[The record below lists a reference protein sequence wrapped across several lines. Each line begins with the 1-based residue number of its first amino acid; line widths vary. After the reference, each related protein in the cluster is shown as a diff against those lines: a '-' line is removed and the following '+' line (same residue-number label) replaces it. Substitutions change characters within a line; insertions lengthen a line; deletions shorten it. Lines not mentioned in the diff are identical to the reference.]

1 MTDFALPQFFYATN
15 LPEQLPAAARK
26 VLNIQDRL
34 EKFERLEVEGQADLL
49 SRRLVSLLTHAKR
62 DSPFWRERLQSW
74 SPGKQSLDEILS
86 SFPPLT
92 RNELQSNY
100 DDIVAHFPQR
110 KTMHDLRKISSGST
124 GTPVRVEHLAEHFRP
139 AQYAARLRESAW
151 HKIDPTKSLGRL
163 SPKFEDNDHEE
174 LGLPFCWFGLTGIGF
189 SRCLKGREEGEIY
202 DYCASKTPAY
212 LLTGVPTFT
221 GLARHAIRSGRCD
234 LRPEI
239 LLSYGSAVT
248 QEAREIVREGLG
260 AKIID
265 RYSAEETG
273 IIAIQCPKHDRL
285 HVQSPV
291 TLVEIVDE
299 NNAPCPVGQPGRVL
313 VTVMQSYGMPL
324 VRYDIGDVAEWG
336 EPCGC
341 GIMLPVIK
349 QLWGRTRQLMTH
361 PDGRTTFARIYARD
375 FEDLHDL
382 QEYRFVLHKNDVI
395 VAQLKVKALSPE
407 LTAAITERAQRAVG
421 YPYDPPPLN
430 WSTLL

>member
-110 KTMHDLRKISSGST
+110 KTMHVLRKISSGST

-174 LGLPFCWFGLTGIGF
+174 LGLPFCWFGPTGIGF
-189 SRCLKGREEGEIY
+189 SRCLKGGRKVRFMTIAHRKPPPIFLLA
-202 DYCASKTPAY
+202 CPHLRALPA
-212 LLTGVPTFT
+212 T
-221 GLARHAIRSGRCD
+221 RSG
-234 LRPEI
+234 
-239 LLSYGSAVT
+239 AV
-248 QEAREIVREGLG
+248 A
-260 AKIID
+260 A
-265 RYSAEETG
+265 
-273 IIAIQCPKHDRL
+273 
-285 HVQSPV
+285 
-291 TLVEIVDE
+291 
-299 NNAPCPVGQPGRVL
+299 
-313 VTVMQSYGMPL
+313 
-324 VRYDIGDVAEWG
+324 
-336 EPCGC
+336 
-341 GIMLPVIK
+341 
-349 QLWGRTRQLMTH
+349 
-361 PDGRTTFARIYARD
+361 IYAPKY
-375 FEDLHDL
+375 F
-382 QEYRFVLHKNDVI
+382 
-395 VAQLKVKALSPE
+395 
-407 LTAAITERAQRAVG
+407 
-421 YPYDPPPLN
+421 
-430 WSTLL
+430 